1 VLPNPEEAPALVPAP
16 GSIVWTY
23 AGDARLLATAGYA
36 LMLQVAHP
44 TVGAGVSEHSSFKS
58 DPWGRLLRTL
68 DYTYTMVYGG
78 PQQAASMGRRVREMH
93 KQIRGIRPDGERY
106 HALEPE
112 AYAWVHATLA
122 EAIITGHR
130 RFGRRMHPDE
140 IERFYADW
148 IANGRLL
155 GVRERDLPGD
165 WTAFRSYLDAMIHD
179 RLENNPAVQDV
190 LAALADPAPPPIPGL
205 GNGVWR
211 TLRIPAV
218 RLLSLATVG
227 LLPPLLRTRFGVRWT
242 PAQERELRAL
252 SALSRAA
259 TPALPR
265 SLGNVGPRYLRW
277 RRRATAGDPGAF
289 GPTPRGRLQ
298 RGAPAPAH

>member
-1 VLPNPEEAPALVPAP
+1 
-16 GSIVWTY
+16 
-23 AGDARLLATAGYA
+23 
-36 LMLQVAHP
+36 
-44 TVGAGVSEHSSFKS
+44 VSEHSSFKS